1 MRDYEDFSLQSR
13 LCFDP
18 EWCFVVI
25 AVTHLSQ
32 TSRSDTTGL
41 SQSLILSNLLP
52 GIQRNK
58 SQPKSSPCFKSPGV
72 RIIRGLTRKRWT
84 WYLFLSGAKQIENN
98 IFQTNL
104 SWLCIRVNHRNH
116 FKFVYFI
123 YSESLIR
130 TCNFEI
136 KAKSH
141 LNILISRS
149 DNNLDKRILTLLEKS
164 RLWCCPN

>member
-1 MRDYEDFSLQSR
+1 MSGEEELMVHIKISFVMRHCRSCERLWGLQPTVKTLFWSWVMFCRDSSDSSL
-13 LCFDP
+13 
-18 EWCFVVI
+18 
-25 AVTHLSQ
+25 Q

-130 TCNFEI
+130 TCNL
-136 KAKSH
+136 KLKQ
-141 LNILISRS
+141 NLIS
-149 DNNLDKRILTLLEKS
+149 IF
-164 RLWCCPN
+164 